1 MMESLTTCSVNQLY
15 QFQEFEG
22 DKSFERH
29 LRNLGLVVGVNLYVV
44 SKEIG
49 QPLIIVFG
57 ATRIGLDEEI
67 AKGIFVAKS
76 TETRQEKLQ
85 VMTELAIGEV
95 AKVNKILGSGPLK
108 RRLMD
113 MGLTRGTKVEIK
125 KYAPLGDPIEIQ
137 VRNYELTLR
146 KKEAELILVE
156 SLEVS
161 DDDKTDCFSW

>member
-1 MMESLTTCSVNQLY
+1 MKCLTTCSVNQLY

-22 DKSFERH
+22 DNSHERH
-29 LRNLGLVVGVNLYVV
+29 LRNLGLVAGVNLYVV

-67 AKGIFVAKS
+67 AKGIFVEKT
-76 TETRQEKLQ
+76 TENNQEQLK
-85 VMTELAIGEV
+85 VMTEMTIGET
-95 AKVNKILGSGPLK
+95 ARVNKILGSGPLK

-113 MGLTRGTKVEIK
+113 MGLTRGTKIEIK

-146 KKEAELILVE
+146 KKEAELIVVQGM
-156 SLEVS
+156 EVKS
-161 DDDKTDCFSW
+161 DDKTDCFSW